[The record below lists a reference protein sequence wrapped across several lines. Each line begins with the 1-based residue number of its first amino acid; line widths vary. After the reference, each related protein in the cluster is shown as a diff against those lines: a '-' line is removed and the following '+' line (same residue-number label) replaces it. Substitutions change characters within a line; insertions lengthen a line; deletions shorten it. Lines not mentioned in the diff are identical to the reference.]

1 MASGVGASL
10 VVSNL
15 TASCKVSVVRVE
27 FRATSTNL
35 ATSSIIG
42 VELAKV
48 GGPTV
53 SLFSSALTGME
64 LGSTCPSDLAFQSGA
79 ASTFP
84 PASPPYTGTFRPA
97 QALTAFAGTLANGT
111 WELRWTFDGNA
122 AGSIVAT
129 QGDIVYAPPKTWHA
143 PEFWGK
149 QGLNCRLTSSTYP
162 SANHLYDAR
171 Q

>member
-111 WELRWTFDGNA
+111 WELRWTFDGQPIA
-122 AGSIVAT
+122 V
-129 QGDIVYAPPKTWHA
+129 
-143 PEFWGK
+143 ECF
-149 QGLNCRLTSSTYP
+149 RLTFVLAP
-162 SANHLYDAR
+162 
-171 Q
+171 